1 MYSQNNE
8 DSIIFS
14 HIPENYIGTILDI
27 GANDG
32 ETYSNSRMFIE
43 HYNWNGVL
51 VEPSS
56 KCIQLLN
63 NLYSTNT
70 RVQIIP
76 YAVDLNN
83 GEKTL
88 YVGNIQDTP
97 TSTCL
102 VSTLKINE
110 KEYWEKNRGVKYK
123 QEIIKSITVQEL
135 LKLSNYKYFDI
146 ISIDVEGLDFEI
158 LENLNINNLKPKFI
172 VIEHNNIFE
181 IELKINNI
189 LNDMYLP
196 IFKNT
201 INTIFKLKEDYEN
214 INSMS

>member
-158 LENLNINNLKPKFI
+158 LENGINNWAKEEHAIIQTIDSCYIQNSQTLVMTITYIEILKRNLLTEKR
-172 VIEHNNIFE
+172 
-181 IELKINNI
+181 
-189 LNDMYLP
+189 
-196 IFKNT
+196 
-201 INTIFKLKEDYEN
+201 
-214 INSMS
+214 